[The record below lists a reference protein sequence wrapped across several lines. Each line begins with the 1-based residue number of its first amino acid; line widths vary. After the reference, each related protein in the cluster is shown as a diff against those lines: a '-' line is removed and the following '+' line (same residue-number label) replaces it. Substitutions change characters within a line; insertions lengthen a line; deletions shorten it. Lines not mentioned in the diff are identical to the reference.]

1 MTILKEIEST
11 TDHGSTKAE
20 SNGFT
25 HNLDTEKASSDDKD
39 TLEADDN
46 DALESIDEAKVRAAV
61 RKLDWTILPI
71 MTMFY
76 FLSFLV
82 RRLFNDI
89 RSFSHPHL
97 ILRIDLILV

>member
-1 MTILKEIEST
+1 MVLLKEIEST

-20 SNGFT
+20 SDGST
-25 HNLDTEKASSDDKD
+25 HNLDAENASPDDKD
-39 TLEADDN
+39 TIEAGDR
-46 DALESIDEAKVRAAV
+46 DALDEAKVRAAV

-82 RRLFNDI
+82 RCLFNI
-89 RSFSHPHL
+89 MLSFSNAPF
-97 ILRIDLILV
+97 